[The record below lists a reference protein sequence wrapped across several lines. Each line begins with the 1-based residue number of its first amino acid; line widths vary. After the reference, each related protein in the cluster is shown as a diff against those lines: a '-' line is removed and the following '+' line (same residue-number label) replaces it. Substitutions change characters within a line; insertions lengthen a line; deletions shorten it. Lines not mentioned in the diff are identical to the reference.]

1 MKITNIVWD
10 IDDEDRED
18 AEARASLPAEVII
31 DDETVDDE
39 DIADFLSDKFG
50 WCVKSF
56 YIERTRKG

>member
-18 AEARASLPAEVII
+18 AEVHASLPAEVII
-31 DDETVDDE
+31 NDETMDDE

-56 YIERTRKG
+56 CIERTRKG